1 MDAELQN
8 KTKKENRRK
17 TKRRKRRKRSL
28 NSVEVFWSSQKA
40 GTRRRSFLL
49 FSSRQQD
56 EIMQTYTEMCTRMY
70 RKYIHR
76 NI

>member
-17 TKRRKRRKRSL
+17 TKRRKRSL

-56 EIMQTYTEMCTRMY
+56 EIMQTYTGMCTRMY